1 MGGAVSHGQQGGHL
15 LDLLPPAATLSL
27 LSSCRCCTVKL
38 TRRKLQIF
46 FLLPCHTL
54 FPGAILHRS
63 LLQQGG
69 IFKNLYSWRHRAG
82 AVYELHSVMFD
93 NQHSAHI
100 IAAFKIALK
109 VLALFALVYIYCTSR
124 WSELALCLGLPN
136 VQGLRHCL
144 SETGGHGIAMFFVQW
159 VFNQWLMRSFI
170 KFTLIDKNIQ
180 KANSSTI

>member
-1 MGGAVSHGQQGGHL
+1 MIWVNFMGGAVSHGQGGHL
-15 LDLLPPAATLSL
+15 LDLQPPAATLSL

-93 NQHSAHI
+93 NQHGAHI
-100 IAAFKIALK
+100 IAAFKIALQCLHSFTFIAP
-109 VLALFALVYIYCTSR
+109 VGDQNLHCAWACPMSR
-124 WSELALCLGLPN
+124 G
-136 VQGLRHCL
+136 
-144 SETGGHGIAMFFVQW
+144 
-159 VFNQWLMRSFI
+159 
-170 KFTLIDKNIQ
+170 
-180 KANSSTI
+180 